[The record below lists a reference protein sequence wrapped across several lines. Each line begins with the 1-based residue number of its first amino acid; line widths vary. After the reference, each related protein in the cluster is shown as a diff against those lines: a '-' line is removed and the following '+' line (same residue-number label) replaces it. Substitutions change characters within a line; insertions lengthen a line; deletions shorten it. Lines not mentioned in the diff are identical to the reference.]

1 MVYIIRYYYVYILK
15 CSDNTYYTG
24 ITNDIERRLAEH
36 QSGYNPD
43 SYTFSRRPVELVYG
57 EYFTDPKQAIDFEK
71 QVKRWS
77 RLKKEAL
84 INEDWDSL
92 KFLSA
97 CKNLTNYK
105 NGGQSE

>member
-15 CSDNTYYTG
+15 CKDNTYYTG
-24 ITNDIERRLAEH
+24 ITNDMERRLAEH
-36 QSGYNPD
+36 QSGFNPD

-57 EYFTDPKQAIDFEK
+57 EYFNNPNQAINFEK

-84 INEDWDSL
+84 INGDWDRL
-92 KFLSA
+92 RFSA
-97 CKNLTNYK
+97 ECKNHTNYK
-105 NGGQSE
+105 NKRKSE